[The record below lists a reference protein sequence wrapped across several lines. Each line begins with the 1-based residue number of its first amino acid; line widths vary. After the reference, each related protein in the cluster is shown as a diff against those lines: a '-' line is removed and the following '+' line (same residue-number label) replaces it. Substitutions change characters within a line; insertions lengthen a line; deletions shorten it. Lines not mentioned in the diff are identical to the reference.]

1 MKKIRIQIMLFF
13 CLLSTS
19 VLAQN
24 FCLSTKCA
32 YGKYGVE
39 VMSIKFK
46 GKTFKQSRK
55 DFEGKFD
62 MGYHN
67 DTTIAEEK
75 IAAGY
80 WVYLEN
86 DELAT
91 VTEQANGNAQI
102 KVGLGNLANLV
113 KSPVLY
119 VYKEQ
124 YTAEQI
130 LEHKLA
136 EFGTEPKVDCI
147 WHGVVNKAV
156 GRDASASKNID
167 GNLTVVGRFPD
178 DKVPNRFKNI
188 SITFPKAVGKH
199 NFLYGI
205 RSCSASINSS
215 TESYITENNQQV
227 RGGVRVVHI
236 DEAKRLVYGY
246 YSIELVIKGEVKI
259 YSGSFGNVS
268 F

>member
-1 MKKIRIQIMLFF
+1 MKKIVLVLLFCF
-13 CLLSTS
+13 
-19 VLAQN
+19 VYYEMLAQD

-32 YGKYGVE
+32 YGKYGGE
-39 VMSIKFK
+39 IMAIKFK
-46 GKTFKQSRK
+46 GKAFKQSRK
-55 DFEGKFD
+55 DFDEKFD
-62 MGYHN
+62 MGYHS

-75 IAAGY
+75 IPAGY

-91 VTEQANGNAQI
+91 VTEKADGNTQI

-124 YTAEQI
+124 YTEEQI
-130 LEHKLA
+130 IAHKIA
-136 EFGTEPKVDCI
+136 EFGTDPKVDCI
-147 WHGVVNKAV
+147 WNGVVNKAV
-156 GRDASASKNID
+156 GRDASAEKNSYGGI
-167 GNLTVVGRFPD
+167 TVVGRFPD
-178 DKVPNRFKNI
+178 DKVPNMFKSVSI
-188 SITFPKAVGKH
+188 SFPKSIGKH
-199 NFLYGI
+199 PFLYDN
-205 RSCSASINSS
+205 RNCKAMINSS

-227 RGGVRVVHI
+227 RGAVRVVHI
-236 DEAKRLVYGY
+236 DETKRLVYGY
-246 YSIELVIKGEVKI
+246 YSIELVINGQVKI